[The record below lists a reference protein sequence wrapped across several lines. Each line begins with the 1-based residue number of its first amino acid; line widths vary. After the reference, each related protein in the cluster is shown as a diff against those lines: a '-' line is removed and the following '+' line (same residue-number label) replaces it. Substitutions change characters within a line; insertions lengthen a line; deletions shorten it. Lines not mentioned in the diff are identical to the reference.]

1 MSQTLREALN
11 AGQPNELGVGARSVG
26 MGNALGA
33 GVRFMRGSVDAAGIM
48 TLPDTAK
55 AAIVLGAWKAA
66 AATPGNATPVI
77 GVPGAGEC
85 AVTPTGDIAFDPA
98 PAGDQVTE
106 AEVYYAS
113 QQGEYVC
120 LELSCDP
127 ATGIA
132 VMPGG
137 YLATG
142 LVSADVATGGAPGPK
157 TVVRRGTTPPAA
169 GEASLA
175 SSGGA
180 VEFNVA
186 DAVERVTVCVMR
198 TPPESVSNLLEG
210 PTALL

>member
-33 GVRFMRGSVDAAGIM
+33 GVRFMRGEVVGNVM

-55 AAIVLGAWKAA
+55 AAVLLGGYKADA
-66 AATPGNATPVI
+66 GTPGPFTVVI
-77 GVPGAGEC
+77 GATAPGEARVN
-85 AVTPTGDIAFDPA
+85 ATGDIEFDG
-98 PAGDQVTE
+98 GDAVTE

-132 VMPGG
+132 VLPGG

-169 GEASLA
+169 GSASLA

-180 VEFNVA
+180 VEFNAA

-198 TPPESVSNLLEG
+198 TPPESVSSLLEG